1 MSRSFVMISI
11 LLSLAVLSSTAQR
24 SGVSLPPVT
33 NVHGERVDVMQM
45 SQTRPVIAIRFL
57 GAICSHC
64 MEQIVQLN
72 GLATTFKKSNAHV
85 VVFSQDP
92 LEKCRETITEYH
104 LDTALITMCNDSANR
119 CSRALGTTI
128 TEADGSVT
136 ELHAFLVVDRGTVVF
151 EKYSTS
157 PMMALQ
163 AVVDL
168 LATLPERKSPTAP

>member
-1 MSRSFVMISI
+1 MSRSIVVISI

-33 NVHGERVDVMQM
+33 NVHGERVDVVQM
-45 SQTRPVIAIRFL
+45 SHARPVIAIRFL

-64 MEQIVQLN
+64 MEQIVQIN
-72 GLATTFKKSNAHV
+72 SLAATYKASNARV
-85 VVFSQDP
+85 IVFSEDP
-92 LEKCRETITEYH
+92 IEKCRETIAEYH
-104 LDTALITMCNDSANR
+104 LDTTLITMCNDSANR

-128 TEADGSVT
+128 TETDGSIT
-136 ELHAFLVVDRGTVVF
+136 ELHAFLVLDQGRVVF

-163 AVVDL
+163 AVLDL
-168 LATLPERKSPTAP
+168 LATLPRRKSPTAP